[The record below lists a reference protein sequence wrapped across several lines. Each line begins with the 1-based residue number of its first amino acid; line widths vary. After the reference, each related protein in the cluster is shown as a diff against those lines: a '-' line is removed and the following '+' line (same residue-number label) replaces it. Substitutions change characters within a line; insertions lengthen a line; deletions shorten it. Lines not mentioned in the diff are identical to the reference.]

1 MPKPEPNMKHILMK
15 SQTPNPRLD
24 RVDPALIFLGWV
36 GYLAYP
42 ILFDILGHSYMFLIL
57 SKYFER
63 MV

>member
-1 MPKPEPNMKHILMK
+1 MPKPEANMKHILMK

-42 ILFDILGHSYMFLIL
+42 ILFDNIRAQLYVFN
-57 SKYFER
+57 FE
-63 MV
+63 

>member
-42 ILFDILGHSYMFLIL
+42 ILVDNIRTQLYVFN
-57 SKYFER
+57 FE
-63 MV
+63 